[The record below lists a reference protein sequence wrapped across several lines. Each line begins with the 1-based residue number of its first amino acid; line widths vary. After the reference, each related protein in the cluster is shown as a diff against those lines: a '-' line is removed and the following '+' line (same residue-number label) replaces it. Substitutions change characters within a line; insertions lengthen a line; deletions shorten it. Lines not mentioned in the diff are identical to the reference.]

1 MVSPP
6 GPRGGMVDTRDLKS
20 LGLVGRAG
28 SSPAVGTRCC
38 VIFSLKQSI
47 LGLSFQKGNSKGVK
61 KELFWVK
68 NGWVQMRE
76 KGEYLG
82 EQDEDTEIKNLPLY
96 TERKADGIYRYRRRV
111 PKNLVERVGK
121 GYLYRNLGRTKKD
134 VVGNWPEAHAN
145 VEAILNGAQVSA
157 EKSAELIK
165 RKDHRATILHLVEEE
180 YGKEAA
186 QRLEVGA
193 VDENLE
199 YALMALADRLEGLY
213 PKKTLALLHGAVLPE
228 RSASFSD
235 VLDQYTEFKTTGYEA
250 TDHRLKVRIA
260 KCKADLEAAI
270 GAFKVYQQPVQ
281 TITRQDAN
289 AYRDSLLPVMAPN
302 SVARYKSTLNAALNW
317 YIKETGIDWTSP
329 FAGLLIKGAGSSKT
343 DRHPL
348 NDEQVEQLKEVFQD
362 DLVTNALFVI
372 LRDTGARVA
381 EVAGLRVTDCNIDEG
396 YIQITPT
403 AWRRLKNAP
412 SERSVPLSPE
422 TVKIL
427 QSLITEKDREA
438 PIFERYTRPR
448 GMDLV
453 SAMMMKR
460 FRKIITD
467 KKLTMHS
474 LRHRM
479 KDKLRNTGCPEAIS
493 MAILG
498 HGTNTVAANYGSGYA
513 IEVMRE
519 HMEKAWD

>member
-1 MVSPP
+1 
-6 GPRGGMVDTRDLKS
+6 
-20 LGLVGRAG
+20 
-28 SSPAVGTRCC
+28 
-38 VIFSLKQSI
+38 
-47 LGLSFQKGNSKGVK
+47 
-61 KELFWVK
+61 
-68 NGWVQMRE
+68 MRE
-76 KGEYLG
+76 SSEGFG
-82 EQDEDTEIKNLPLY
+82 EQDEDTEIQNLPLY

-111 PKNLVERVGK
+111 PKNLVERIGK

-134 VVGNWPEAHAN
+134 VVGNWPDAHAE
-145 VEAILNGAQVSA
+145 VEAILDGAQASA

-193 VDENLE
+193 VDDNLE

-228 RSASFSD
+228 RSSSFAD
-235 VLDQYTEFKTTGYEA
+235 VLDQYTEFKATGYEA

-289 AYRDSLLPVMAPN
+289 AYRDSLMPVMAPN
-302 SVARYKSTLNAALNW
+302 SVARYKNTLNAALNW

-329 FAGLLIKGAGSSKT
+329 FAGLLIKGAGSSKA

-348 NDEQVEQLKEVFQD
+348 NDEQVEDLKAVFED
-362 DLVTNALFVI
+362 DLITNALFVV

-381 EVAGLRVTDCNIDEG
+381 EVAGFRVTDCNLDEG
-396 YIQITPT
+396 YISITPT
-403 AWRRLKNAP
+403 PWRRLKNAP

-422 TVKIL
+422 AVNVL
-427 QSLITEKDREA
+427 QALITDKEPEA
-438 PIFERYTRPR
+438 PIFERYARPR
-448 GMDLV
+448 GMDRV

-460 FRKIITD
+460 FRKVITD
-467 KKLTMHS
+467 KKLSMHS

-479 KDKLRNTGCPEAIS
+479 KDKLRNTGCPEAVS

-513 IEVMRE
+513 IEVMWE
-519 HMEKAWD
+519 HMEKTWS